1 MDIQTVKYQGKLNRD
16 DLAAKLFSML
26 PGVLNYLLP
35 EGKQRGKQYFIG
47 DVQGTAGES
56 LVIELEGERIGLW
69 KDFATDEGGDIF
81 DLWAQAMHLDVKH
94 DFPKVMQSIADYLV
108 FDSVCPAASPESIA
122 APKPASLPSTTP
134 IEDTPQ
140 SIGKITDEWFYRDK
154 EGLLIVTVRR
164 YENDG
169 KKSYRPW
176 DPHRQRMVAPEIR
189 PLYNLPH
196 FANGDTIIL
205 VEGEKCADAI
215 CDTGLIGTT
224 AMNGANAPIDKTD
237 WSPLKD
243 KHVIIWP
250 DNDEPGKQYA
260 NRAAQAIVNIG
271 AASVTMLTIPPE
283 KPPKWDA
290 ADAVEAW
297 EDVEAFILAQRAP
310 VCHVLDI
317 QTGETVAPATDDQ
330 VKSSFNFK
338 RASQYYYDRSPMP
351 EDIIAPRVLTRRGM
365 LVLGGEP
372 KVGKSDFLLSWMLHM
387 AGGIEFLGM
396 KPPRPL
402 QVIYIQAEL
411 QADFLRE
418 RIQSVS
424 LPEAVRDTALD
435 NLIVTPQLRLIL
447 DQACVEQAIQE
458 IKAIVGSTDVDI
470 IVIDPIRNVF
480 DGGDD
485 SLGENDNA
493 AMLVFLRDRVEQL
506 RDELNL
512 NAGIILAHHTKKIT
526 KRQLEE
532 SPFMALSG
540 ASSLRSYYST
550 GMILYRPDEKK
561 SMRQLIFELRNG
573 ASLADKLIDKIDGCW
588 QEQAYQAYRLVRENT
603 SNKFDQERDRQNDV
617 ILQLIEDE
625 AKKGRVYTANQFAD
639 HFEGKLGLG
648 SNRTILNRLSVLA
661 TNGDIKYFRN
671 ATEYNLLPAKRSKQ
685 GYLCIEGMTI
695 AHGARIDTNT
705 GELSVVLHAI
715 KPTHYKC
722 AQTGALLPVENP
734 NVWVTQD

>member
-1 MDIQTVKYQGKLNRD
+1 MPETTNDQT
-16 DLAAKLFSML
+16 
-26 PGVLNYLLP
+26 
-35 EGKQRGKQYFIG
+35 
-47 DVQGTAGES
+47 
-56 LVIELEGERIGLW
+56 
-69 KDFATDEGGDIF
+69 
-81 DLWAQAMHLDVKH
+81 
-94 DFPKVMQSIADYLV
+94 
-108 FDSVCPAASPESIA
+108 
-122 APKPASLPSTTP
+122 
-134 IEDTPQ
+134 
-140 SIGKITDEWFYRDK
+140 
-154 EGLLIVTVRR
+154 
-164 YENDG
+164 
-169 KKSYRPW
+169 KK
-176 DPHRQRMVAPEIR
+176 
-189 PLYNLPH
+189 
-196 FANGDTIIL
+196 
-205 VEGEKCADAI
+205 
-215 CDTGLIGTT
+215 
-224 AMNGANAPIDKTD
+224 
-237 WSPLKD
+237 
-243 KHVIIWP
+243 
-250 DNDEPGKQYA
+250 
-260 NRAAQAIVNIG
+260 
-271 AASVTMLTIPPE
+271 
-283 KPPKWDA
+283 
-290 ADAVEAW
+290 
-297 EDVEAFILAQRAP
+297 
-310 VCHVLDI
+310 
-317 QTGETVAPATDDQ
+317 
-330 VKSSFNFK
+330 SFNFK
-338 RASQYYYDRSPMP
+338 RASKYYYDRSPMP
-351 EDIIAPRVLTRRGM
+351 EDIVAPRVLTRRGM

-402 QVIYIQAEL
+402 QVVYIQAEL
-411 QADFLRE
+411 QEDFLRE

-424 LPEAVRDTALD
+424 LPESVRDIALD

-447 DQACVEQAIQE
+447 DQASVEQGIQE
-458 IKAIVGSTDVDI
+458 IREIVGSTDVDV

-485 SLGENDNA
+485 GLGENDNS

-526 KRQLEE
+526 KKQLEE

-561 SMRQLIFELRNG
+561 STRQLIFELRNG
-573 ASLADKLIDKIDGCW
+573 AGLDDKLIDKVDGYW
-588 QEQAYQAYRLVRENT
+588 QEQSYQEYRLVREST
-603 SNKFDQERDRQNDV
+603 SSKFDQERDRQHDI

-625 AKKGRVYTANQFAD
+625 AKEGRVYTANQFAD

-685 GYLCIEGMTI
+685 GYLCVEDMTI
-695 AHGARIDTNT
+695 VHDEKIDTKT
-705 GELSVVLHAI
+705 GGISAVLHAV